1 VAAEATG
8 AEPAPVRSEVALAIA
23 WLARD
28 RDDVAAVH
36 LDRALASAPDD
47 PEAHQW
53 TAYLRIRH
61 GAPSDAVEHL
71 RLAAAAAEAG
81 SHLHD
86 ELAVLLDLAGCP
98 PEVDLP
104 VNPEGRLR
112 FRSRYR
118 RRHHRSGWQYAV
130 GALEPLHNPDGV
142 LFESFLEDPFAWQH
156 PRPGVRTGPE
166 LLAAFRSRAHEDR
179 VTSEER
185 GIVPFREPWIGFVH
199 NPPNMPPWFHGDDAP
214 QTLLAKDIWR
224 ESASHCLGLFAL
236 SEYLGDWLRTAT
248 GKPVSTVLHPTETPQ
263 VVFDFD
269 RFVANPR
276 KFVVQVGWWLRR
288 QCAIDRLPLVDDN
301 NPLGIRKLR
310 LVPGFG
316 PTASVHVDQL
326 RRLEARLEGPL
337 DPSTGPVLERDHLP
351 DDEYD
356 VLLAENICFVDLYD
370 ASANNAVI
378 ECLVRAT
385 PILVNPLPA
394 VREYLG
400 NDYPL
405 YYDDL
410 HQAAAMALDLG
421 RLRAA
426 HEHLAAS
433 PLRNHLDAAT
443 FRRAVEN
450 SEIYRRL

>member
-1 VAAEATG
+1 MSTVATG
-8 AEPAPVRSEVALAIA
+8 AEPASVRSAVALAIA

-28 RDDVAAVH
+28 REDVAAVH
-36 LDRALASAPDD
+36 LDRALDVAPDD

-53 TAYLRIRH
+53 VAYLKVRQ
-61 GAPSDAVEHL
+61 GAVSDAVEHL

-81 SHLHD
+81 SYLHD
-86 ELAVLLDLAGCP
+86 ELALLLDLAGYP

-104 VNPEGRLR
+104 ANPAGRLR

-118 RRHHRSGWQYAV
+118 RLHHRSGWQYAV

-142 LFESFLEDPFAWQH
+142 LFESILEDPFAWQH
-156 PRPGVRTGPE
+156 PRPGVRPGPQ
-166 LLAAFRSRAHEDR
+166 LLAAFRSRADEHR

-199 NPPNMPPWFHGDDAP
+199 NPHSMPPWFHGGDAP
-214 QTLLAKDIWR
+214 QAMFATDVWR
-224 ESASHCLGLFAL
+224 ESASHCVGLFAL
-236 SEYLGDWLRTAT
+236 SEYLGDWLRTVT

-263 VVFDFD
+263 VDFEFD
-269 RFVANPR
+269 RFVANPS

-288 QCAIDRLPLVDDN
+288 QCAIDRLPLLED
-301 NPLGIRKLR
+301 NPLGYRKLR

-316 PTASVHVDQL
+316 PAASLHVNML
-326 RRLEARLEGPL
+326 RQAEARLEGPV
-337 DPSTGPVLERDHLP
+337 DPSTGLVLVRDHIP

-356 VLLAENICFVDLYD
+356 VLLAENICFLNLYD

-378 ECLVRAT
+378 ECLARAT

-400 NDYPL
+400 DEYPL

-410 HQAAAMALDLG
+410 DEAAAMALDLG
-421 RLRAA
+421 RVRAA

-433 PLRNHLDAAT
+433 PLRTRLDAAT
-443 FRRAVEN
+443 FRRAVED
-450 SEIYRRL
+450 SEVYRRL